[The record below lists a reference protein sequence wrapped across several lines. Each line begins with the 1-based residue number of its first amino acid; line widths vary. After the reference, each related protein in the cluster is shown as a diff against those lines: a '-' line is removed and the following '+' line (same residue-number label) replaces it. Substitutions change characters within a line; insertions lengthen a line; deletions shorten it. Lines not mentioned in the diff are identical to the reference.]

1 MIAVNIVGVGHWGPN
16 LVRAFATHPRARV
29 RTVCDLSE
37 ERLSLVRGNIPMVQN
52 FTSDSL
58 GTVTDPG
65 ADAVIIATP
74 VSTHHE
80 LSKAALEAG
89 KHVLVEKP
97 LCHSATSGEELVE
110 LARRQGKHLC
120 VGHVFLFNNGV
131 RGMRDLIRAGDLG
144 SLRYFYSTRTNLGPF
159 RHDVNALWD
168 LAAHD
173 LSIFNYWLDS
183 IPLSVTARGQCYL
196 NPEVEDLVTAT
207 FTYPNR
213 LMASVHVSWLNP
225 RKVREITVVG
235 SNKMAVWDDMNVN
248 EPLRIY
254 HKSVTVERKPV
265 YSDSFGSF
273 RMLVQHG
280 DVLIPHVTGPEPLA
294 AECNHFIDCIEG
306 RAEPINTGAGGVA
319 VLRAL
324 EAADQS
330 MREESR
336 QVALKAPCTLDAS
349 ADIGA
354 EELRPVSI
362 SRAKIGNGHVHR
374 PVEQAVT

>member
-16 LVRAFATHPRARV
+16 LVRAFATHPGARV

-37 ERLSLVRGNIPMVQN
+37 ERLSLVRGNIPTVQK
-52 FTSDSL
+52 FTRDYL
-58 GTVTDPG
+58 GTVTDPQ
-65 ADAVIIATP
+65 ADAVVIAVP
-74 VSTHHE
+74 VSSHYE

-97 LCHSATSGEELVE
+97 LCHSAASGEELVE
-110 LARRQGKHLC
+110 LARRQGKHFC
-120 VGHVFLFNNGV
+120 VGHVFLFNSGV
-131 RGMRDLIRAGDLG
+131 RGLRDLIRSGELG
-144 SLRYFYSTRTNLGPF
+144 TLRYFYATRTNLGPF

-173 LSIFNYWLDS
+173 LSIFNYCLDS
-183 IPLSVTARGQCYL
+183 NPISVTARGQCYL

-213 LMASVHVSWLNP
+213 VMASVHVSWLNP

-235 SNKMAVWDDMNVN
+235 SDKMVVWDDMNVT

-254 HKSVTVERKPV
+254 HKSVSVEREPA

-273 RMLVQHG
+273 RMLVRHG

-294 AECNHFIDCIEG
+294 AECSHFIDCIEG
-306 RAEPINTGAGGVA
+306 KAEPINTGAGGVA

-336 QVALKAPCTLDAS
+336 QVLLSALEAIDSVAEIGVAGPRPLSRPRTNGHAQRTVETAS
-349 ADIGA
+349 A
-354 EELRPVSI
+354 
-362 SRAKIGNGHVHR
+362 
-374 PVEQAVT
+374 